1 MMKKAIYA
9 VLLALAVPVSAF
21 AERAEFVQLDSSGL
35 KNGAVVMNV
44 KARCSGRENCP
55 EFGFV
60 RLKSNNPQLPSIQAK
75 VRLEPAH
82 GIVGEKGSIYLS
94 GTLLAST
101 AGRVASMNY
110 DGAKYGSHMP
120 ELALSDAYEY
130 RVETLTVPLSGG
142 RKLAQYRGSDND
154 VITLQ
159 N

>member
-44 KARCSGRENCP
+44 KAQCSNRENCP

-75 VRLEPAH
+75 VRLEPAQ
-82 GIVGEKGSIYLS
+82 GVVGEKGSIYLS
-94 GTLLAST
+94 GTLLAAT
-101 AGRVASMNY
+101 PGRVDAMY
-110 DGAKYGSHMP
+110 QGAKNGAHMP
-120 ELALSDAYEY
+120 ALALSEAYEY
-130 RVETLTVPLSGG
+130 RVEMLTVPLSGG
-142 RKLAQYRGSDND
+142 RKLAQYRGGIDD